1 MNLGVGLG
9 GLTGGLIANADSPT
23 SFTVLFVLDGLTFLA
38 YVGVLSFVRDPA
50 RQNSARASQPARI
63 GRCCATGCSSACGR

>member
-9 GLTGGLIANADSPT
+9 GLTGGLIASVDSPT

-38 YVGVLSFVRDPA
+38 YAACSRSFTTPA
-50 RQNSARASQPARI
+50 PAAS
-63 GRCCATGCSSACGR
+63 